1 MGTAALL
8 TGYGILILVVIFVV
22 AAFFLWLG
30 TKIAQIANATF
41 VKALLATFLGFVA
54 GIILGLVPAIGWLLG
69 IIAYIVIIKYVF
81 ATDWVKAIIAWAVSF
96 VITVVLFAIFAFA
109 GILSIGA
116 FMKASAGK
124 HAALLLF
131 SSLA

>member
-22 AAFFLWLG
+22 ASFFLWIG
-30 TKIAQIANATF
+30 AKIAQIANATF

-69 IIAYIVIIKYVF
+69 IIAYVVIIKYVF

-124 HAALLLF
+124 QAALWLF
-131 SSLA
+131 STLA

>member
-8 TGYGILILVVIFVV
+8 TGYGLLILVVAFVV
-22 AAFFLWLG
+22 AAFFLWVG
-30 TKIAQIANATF
+30 AKIAQIANATF
-41 VKALLATFLGFVA
+41 VKALLATFLGLVA
-54 GIILGLVPAIGWLLG
+54 GIVLGFVPAIGWLLG

-96 VITVVLFAIFAFA
+96 VITVILFAIFAFA
-109 GILSIGA
+109 GVLSIGA

-131 SSLA
+131 STLA

>member
-1 MGTAALL
+1 LSIGTFL
-8 TGYGILILVVIFVV
+8 TGYGLLILVVVFVV

-30 TKIAQIANATF
+30 AKIAQIANATF
-41 VKALLATFLGFVA
+41 VKALLGTFLGFVA

-96 VITVVLFAIFAFA
+96 VITVILLAIFAFA
-109 GILSIGA
+109 GVLSIGA

-124 HAALLLF
+124 QAALLLF
-131 SSLA
+131 STLA

>member
-1 MGTAALL
+1 MGTAALF
-8 TGYGILILVVIFVV
+8 TGYGLLILVVVFVV

-30 TKIAQIANATF
+30 AKIAQIKNAGF
-41 VKALLATFLGFVA
+41 GKALLATFLGFIA
-54 GIILGLVPAIGWLLG
+54 GIILRLVPAIGWLLG

-81 ATDWVKAIIAWAVSF
+81 ATDWIKALIAWAVSF

-109 GILSIGA
+109 GLLSIGA
-116 FMKASAGK
+116 FMKAASAK
-124 HAALLLF
+124 QAAIFVF